1 MSNAVIADL
10 LAGRWRDPETS
21 VPVSV
26 PIKAIAIEP
35 TLAGSEAD
43 LVKPLGLG
51 RHLALVSDPTTHSVL
66 GRRVERALAS
76 IAAVERVRLPEHP
89 HADETTV
96 ATIRVATASADALIA
111 VGSGTINDLCKYAA
125 FLDAKPYVVFGT
137 APSMNGYCS
146 ANAAV
151 TAGGLKKSLAAAV
164 PVGVF
169 LDLAVLA
176 SAPVRMIRSGLGD
189 SLCRPTA
196 QVDWLLSHLLLGT
209 AYREAPFAL
218 LAADEE
224 ALLDGAEALVR
235 GSAEAMERLARTLV
249 LSGLGMVICKGSY
262 PASQGEHL
270 VSHYVEMMEAERL
283 PESFH
288 GEQIGVTTLSLARLQ
303 HRLLEGPPP
312 RLTPTVID
320 AADLAR
326 HFGPERGEAC
336 RKEWAAKA
344 LDAAK
349 AEALTGRLIREWDAI
364 RARLQAAM
372 RPVARLDRALEDAG
386 APRTPQALG
395 WPKAL
400 YRTALVR
407 ARQTRNRFTILD
419 LAGDSGALEPFAA
432 AESA

>member
-1 MSNAVIADL
+1 
-10 LAGRWRDPETS
+10 
-21 VPVSV
+21 
-26 PIKAIAIEP
+26 
-35 TLAGSEAD
+35 
-43 LVKPLGLG
+43 
-51 RHLALVSDPTTHSVL
+51 
-66 GRRVERALAS
+66 
-76 IAAVERVRLPEHP
+76 
-89 HADETTV
+89 
-96 ATIRVATASADALIA
+96 
-111 VGSGTINDLCKYAA
+111 
-125 FLDAKPYVVFGT
+125 
-137 APSMNGYCS
+137 
-146 ANAAV
+146 
-151 TAGGLKKSLAAAV
+151 
-164 PVGVF
+164 
-169 LDLAVLA
+169 
-176 SAPVRMIRSGLGD
+176 
-189 SLCRPTA
+189 
-196 QVDWLLSHLLLGT
+196 
-209 AYREAPFAL
+209 
-218 LAADEE
+218 
-224 ALLDGAEALVR
+224 
-235 GSAEAMERLARTLV
+235 
-249 LSGLGMVICKGSY
+249 MVICKGSY